1 MVHGDELEV
10 MLVEVG
16 AADRARD
23 GCDVYNHH
31 DIS

>member
-1 MVHGDELEV
+1 MVLYWEV

-16 AADRARD
+16 AVDRARD
-23 GCDVYNHH
+23 GCYVYNHH